1 MIFTTHAQ
9 KRMAERNI
17 SPAEVSWTVKYG
29 QTFPHR
35 DGSHRVYCLSNS
47 LGIIYDPTDNT
58 VITVWEKER

>member
-1 MIFTTHAQ
+1 
-9 KRMAERNI
+9 MAERNI

-47 LGIIYDPTDNT
+47 LGIIYDPADNT
-58 VITVWEKER
+58 VITVWEKEK